1 MSKCQKIKFE
11 VFFALVLIAI
21 CICMVFYRK
30 AFNGDLSTDSND
42 WIAFSTLVGSIGTML
57 FTGLNVYVFYM
68 LTSTIEE
75 QKVSERK
82 QKRQLEIINR
92 FKRNVDTLFQFDENG
107 DFVHVH
113 LRTLQKLEYWLE
125 ELKNFSTLLPT
136 LGKENYADFVSAF
149 SKFCEDYKYPV
160 DSEAWRGHCYG
171 QRAFDLYKQALGIVS
186 ALLKDVEQTT

>member
-1 MSKCQKIKFE
+1 MNKCQKIKFG
-11 VFFALVLIAI
+11 VFFALILIAI
-21 CICMVFYRK
+21 CICIVCYRK

-42 WIAFSTLVGSIGTML
+42 WIAFATLVGSIGTML

-92 FKRNVDTLFQFDENG
+92 FKRNIDTLFQFDEKG

-113 LRTLQKLEYWLE
+113 LGTLQKLGYWLE
-125 ELKNFSTLLPT
+125 ELKNFSSLLPT

-149 SKFCEDYKYPV
+149 SKFCEDYKFPV
-160 DSEAWRGHCYG
+160 NSETWQGHGPG
-171 QRAFDLYKQALGIVS
+171 QRAFELYKQALGIVS
-186 ALLKDVEQTT
+186 ALLKDMEQTA